1 MAEYCQFIDS
11 EIGDDVIFLDDYFCI
26 VDSDITYIIFRD
38 MSDALAFLLKYS
50 RIILFYYKLYIPIE
64 LDKDYIG
71 DYVCR
76 SLDKHDWI
84 WVD

>member
-26 VDSDITYIIFRD
+26 ADSYISYIIFRD

-64 LDKDYIG
+64 IDSDYIG
-71 DYVCR
+71 DYVYR
-76 SLDKHDWI
+76 SLDKHDCT